1 MSNIK
6 TKFILLYFIVL
17 ISVGSLGFHLID
29 SEEWG
34 FIDSIYMTIITLS
47 TVGFAEVHELT
58 NMGKFWTILLIIFGV
73 SGFALFISQLGENLM
88 ELREMR
94 LQRVQ
99 NILKKLR
106 NHYIIFGY
114 GRMGAIIADE
124 LAKKKVKYVVVEND
138 EEKIIALQEKGY
150 QYYRGDATTDETL
163 EAISIK
169 YAKGIVVALGTEQD
183 NLFVTMSARTLNK
196 DANLLSRCSNQD
208 TEYKLKRAGADKVIN
223 PYVAGGHKMAE
234 LLIEPSIED
243 TVSIST
249 PQFDIDLVVEEI
261 NLNDVP
267 SLLGI
272 TIVDSNIRK
281 KYNLIIIGIKD
292 KKGKFQ
298 LNPNMDYK
306 LDKDQVIMLIGAKNN
321 MKRFQR
327 EYIKDK

>member
-1 MSNIK
+1 MSKIK
-6 TKFILLYFIVL
+6 TKFILIYFIVL
-17 ISVGSLGFHLID
+17 ISIGSLGFHLID

-58 NMGKFWTILLIIFGV
+58 TIGKFWTILLIIFGV

-106 NHYIIFGY
+106 NHYIIFGH

-169 YAKGIVVALGTEQD
+169 HAKGIVVALGTEQD

-196 DANLLSRCSNQD
+196 NANLLSRCSNQD

-243 TVSIST
+243 TISIST

-261 NLNDVP
+261 NINDVP
-267 SLLGI
+267 SLIGI
-272 TIVDSNIRK
+272 SIVDSNIRK

-306 LDKDQVIMLIGAKNN
+306 LGKDQVIMLIGAKNN

-327 EYIKDK
+327 EYIKDR

>member
-1 MSNIK
+1 MSKIK
-6 TKFILLYFIVL
+6 TKFILIYFIVL

-47 TVGFAEVHELT
+47 TVGFAEVHEL
-58 NMGKFWTILLIIFGV
+58 NSIGKFWTILLIIFGV

-88 ELREMR
+88 ELREKR
-94 LQRVQ
+94 RQRVQ
-99 NILKKLR
+99 QILKKLR

-124 LAKKKVKYVVVEND
+124 LAKKNVKYVVVEND

-150 QYYRGDATTDETL
+150 QYYRGDANVDETL
-163 EAISIK
+163 EAVGVK
-169 YAKGIVVALGTEQD
+169 FAKGIVVTLGTEQD
-183 NLFVTMSARTLNK
+183 NLFVTMSVRTLNTK
-196 DANLLSRCSNQD
+196 AFLLSRCSHED
-208 TEYKLKRAGADKVIN
+208 TKFKLIRAGANKVVN

-243 TVSIST
+243 AVSIST

-261 NLNDVP
+261 EINNIP
-267 SLLGI
+267 SLIGVL
-272 TIVDSNIRK
+272 IVDSNIRK

-292 KKGKFQ
+292 KNGKFQ
-298 LNPNMDYK
+298 LNPNMDHK
-306 LDKDQVIMLIGAKNN
+306 LGKDQVIMLIGAKSN

-327 EYIKDK
+327 AYLKNK